1 MNRNKTIIGI
11 IIICIDQLTKN
22 LVQVFDADVNIIN
35 NFLRIKYVQNT
46 GAAFSMFKG
55 HTTILIL
62 VSIVLLVLVYN
73 LMFSYKETKLNNLS
87 FGLIIGGIIGNLIDR
102 IFFQCVR
109 DFIDINIF
117 NFPIF
122 NIADMAIVFGIVLL
136 LISSFMEEKNEHS
149 SRKWRLF
156 TKNR

>member
-46 GAAFSMFKG
+46 GAAFSLFKG

-62 VSIVLLVLVYN
+62 VSILLLVLVYN
-73 LMFSYKETKLNNLS
+73 LMFSYKETKLNNIS
-87 FGLIIGGIIGNLIDR
+87 FGLIIGGILGNLIDR

-122 NIADMAIVFGIVLL
+122 NIADMAIVFGVIIL

-149 SRKWRLF
+149 SRK
-156 TKNR
+156 

>member
-11 IIICIDQLTKN
+11 IIICIDQFTKN
-22 LVQVFDADVNIIN
+22 LVQVFDANVNIIN
-35 NFLRIKYVQNT
+35 NVLRIKYVQNT
-46 GAAFSMFKG
+46 GAAFSLFRG
-55 HTTILIL
+55 HTTILVLISIL
-62 VSIVLLVLVYN
+62 LLILVYN

-102 IFFQCVR
+102 IFFQYVR
-109 DFIDINIF
+109 DFIDVNIF

-122 NIADMAIVFGIVLL
+122 NIADMAIVFGVILL

-149 SRKWRLF
+149 SRK
-156 TKNR
+156 

>member
-136 LISSFMEEKNEHS
+136 LISSFMEGKNEHS

>member
-136 LISSFMEEKNEHS
+136 LIYSIMEEKNEHS

>member
-46 GAAFSMFKG
+46 GAAFSLFKG
-55 HTTILIL
+55 HTTILVL
-62 VSIVLLVLVYN
+62 VSILLLVLVYN
-73 LMFSYKETKLNNLS
+73 LMFSYKETKLNNIS
-87 FGLIIGGIIGNLIDR
+87 FGLIIGGILGNLIDR

-122 NIADMAIVFGIVLL
+122 NIADMAIVFGVIIL

>member
-122 NIADMAIVFGIVLL
+122 NIADMAIVFGVIIL
-136 LISSFMEEKNEHS
+136 LISSFMEGKNEHS

>member
-22 LVQVFDADVNIIN
+22 LVLVFDADVNIIN

-55 HTTILIL
+55 YTTILIL

>member
-46 GAAFSMFKG
+46 GAAFSLFQG

-62 VSIVLLVLVYN
+62 VSILLLVLVYN
-73 LMFSYKETKLNNLS
+73 LMFSYKETKLNNIS
-87 FGLIIGGIIGNLIDR
+87 FGLIIGGILGNLIDR

-122 NIADMAIVFGIVLL
+122 NIAEMAIVFGVIIL

-149 SRKWRLF
+149 SRK
-156 TKNR
+156 

>member
-55 HTTILIL
+55 YTTILIL

>member
-136 LISSFMEEKNEHS
+136 LISSFMEGKNEHS
-149 SRKWRLF
+149 SRK
-156 TKNR
+156 

>member
-149 SRKWRLF
+149 SRK
-156 TKNR
+156 

>member
-122 NIADMAIVFGIVLL
+122 NIADMAIVFGVIIL
-136 LISSFMEEKNEHS
+136 LISSFMEGKNEHS
-149 SRKWRLF
+149 SRK
-156 TKNR
+156 

>member
-46 GAAFSMFKG
+46 GAAFSLFKG

-62 VSIVLLVLVYN
+62 VSILLLVLVYN
-73 LMFSYKETKLNNLS
+73 LMFSYKETKLNNIS
-87 FGLIIGGIIGNLIDR
+87 FGLIIGGILGNLIDR

-122 NIADMAIVFGIVLL
+122 NIADMAIVFGVIIL

>member
-122 NIADMAIVFGIVLL
+122 NIADIAIVFGIVLL

-149 SRKWRLF
+149 SRK
-156 TKNR
+156 

>member
-136 LISSFMEEKNEHS
+136 LISSFMEEK
-149 SRKWRLF
+149 W
-156 TKNR
+156 T

>member
-1 MNRNKTIIGI
+1 
-11 IIICIDQLTKN
+11 
-22 LVQVFDADVNIIN
+22 
-35 NFLRIKYVQNT
+35 
-46 GAAFSMFKG
+46 
-55 HTTILIL
+55 
-62 VSIVLLVLVYN
+62 
-73 LMFSYKETKLNNLS
+73 MFSYKETKLNNIS
-87 FGLIIGGIIGNLIDR
+87 FGLIIGGILGNLIDR

-122 NIADMAIVFGIVLL
+122 NIADIAIVFGIVLL

>member
-46 GAAFSMFKG
+46 GAAFSLFKG

-62 VSIVLLVLVYN
+62 VSILLLVLV
-73 LMFSYKETKLNNLS
+73 
-87 FGLIIGGIIGNLIDR
+87 
-102 IFFQCVR
+102 
-109 DFIDINIF
+109 
-117 NFPIF
+117 
-122 NIADMAIVFGIVLL
+122 
-136 LISSFMEEKNEHS
+136 
-149 SRKWRLF
+149 
-156 TKNR
+156 

>member
-46 GAAFSMFKG
+46 GAAFSLFKG

-62 VSIVLLVLVYN
+62 VSILLLVLVYN
-73 LMFSYKETKLNNLS
+73 LMFSYKETKLNNIS
-87 FGLIIGGIIGNLIDR
+87 FGLIIGGILGNLIDR

-122 NIADMAIVFGIVLL
+122 NIADMAIVFGVIIL
-136 LISSFMEEKNEHS
+136 LISSFME
-149 SRKWRLF
+149 
-156 TKNR
+156 

>member
-46 GAAFSMFKG
+46 GAAFSLFKG

-62 VSIVLLVLVYN
+62 VSILLLVLVYN
-73 LMFSYKETKLNNLS
+73 LMFSYKETKLNN
-87 FGLIIGGIIGNLIDR
+87 IITPNT
-102 IFFQCVR
+102 
-109 DFIDINIF
+109 
-117 NFPIF
+117 
-122 NIADMAIVFGIVLL
+122 MAISAILNIGKLNI
-136 LISSFMEEKNEHS
+136 LISIKSLTH
-149 SRKWRLF
+149 
-156 TKNR
+156 

>member
-55 HTTILIL
+55 YTTILIL

-149 SRKWRLF
+149 SRK
-156 TKNR
+156 

>member
-46 GAAFSMFKG
+46 GAAFSLFKE

-62 VSIVLLVLVYN
+62 VSILLLVLVYN

-149 SRKWRLF
+149 SRK
-156 TKNR
+156 

>member
-1 MNRNKTIIGI
+1 MLRINLYKGI

-87 FGLIIGGIIGNLIDR
+87 CILSSISNNLTSNSCKSIK
-102 IFFQCVR
+102 IH
-109 DFIDINIF
+109 
-117 NFPIF
+117 
-122 NIADMAIVFGIVLL
+122 LY
-136 LISSFMEEKNEHS
+136 
-149 SRKWRLF
+149 
-156 TKNR
+156 

>member
-55 HTTILIL
+55 YTTILIL

-102 IFFQCVR
+102 IFFQCADRRIYGCCRGSLHHLVR
-109 DFIDINIF
+109 HQPGSGNHQ
-117 NFPIF
+117 P
-122 NIADMAIVFGIVLL
+122 ASGR
-136 LISSFMEEKNEHS
+136 SPG
-149 SRKWRLF
+149 WR
-156 TKNR
+156 TGETD

>member
-1 MNRNKTIIGI
+1 M
-11 IIICIDQLTKN
+11 TKN

-136 LISSFMEEKNEHS
+136 LIS
-149 SRKWRLF
+149 
-156 TKNR
+156 